1 MAETAFDFDL
11 LVRGGFPL
19 QRFDAD
25 EKIFA
30 QDDHGGC
37 MYVVRTG
44 KVAIT
49 AGGAVLENV
58 GPNGTFGELALIDG
72 SARSASA
79 VAREPT
85 EVAVIDEKAFLYL
98 VERNPTFALDLM
110 RRLAKRLRRMNES
123 L

>member
-19 QRFDAD
+19 KRFDAD

-30 QDDHGGC
+30 QDDHGAC

-58 GPNGTFGELALIDG
+58 GPNGTFGEMALIDG